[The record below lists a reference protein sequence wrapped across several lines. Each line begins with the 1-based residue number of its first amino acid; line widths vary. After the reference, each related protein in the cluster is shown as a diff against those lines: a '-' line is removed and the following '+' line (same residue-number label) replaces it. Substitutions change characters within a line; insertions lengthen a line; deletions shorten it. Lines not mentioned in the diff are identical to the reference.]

1 MFWSVNSGQ
10 VSQRR
15 QQAKC
20 YFSAPTAGGRE
31 ARNARL
37 FQARSTEEQ
46 QSKEVVSSKPARG
59 GGSCPRKRRN
69 SSLQDA
75 ADAEHLHEF
84 KKHLG
89 LLMEETSTAGCW
101 GRRSQCRLRKS
112 PGHKLPETGGV
123 TWEALAHLPWSVLFA
138 RRICN
143 QVISVGG
150 RFVPLH
156 YGWSSS
162 IPSGLPV
169 LLISRQSYCIC
180 CSSSKTWGRR
190 RMLLKEIFGVLS
202 SCQPRLSRR
211 CKSREPERAVEPGFT
226 FLCRDRPLPAKVSHP
241 RALLEKA
248 QLHRPA
254 GVLGAMPVKPSAD
267 RRI

>member
-1 MFWSVNSGQ
+1 M
-10 VSQRR
+10 
-15 QQAKC
+15 
-20 YFSAPTAGGRE
+20 
-31 ARNARL
+31 
-37 FQARSTEEQ
+37 
-46 QSKEVVSSKPARG
+46 
-59 GGSCPRKRRN
+59 
-69 SSLQDA
+69 LQDA

-101 GRRSQCRLRKS
+101 GRRSQRRLRKS

-169 LLISRQSYCIC
+169 LLG
-180 CSSSKTWGRR
+180 WPGH
-190 RMLLKEIFGVLS
+190 VL
-202 SCQPRLSRR
+202 
-211 CKSREPERAVEPGFT
+211 
-226 FLCRDRPLPAKVSHP
+226 
-241 RALLEKA
+241 
-248 QLHRPA
+248 
-254 GVLGAMPVKPSAD
+254 KPSD
-267 RRI
+267 